1 MSRLTA
7 ALAVFLPVGM
17 DLDGALFALMEMY
30 PLTRQELK
38 VSLFR
43 RAAARDEEIATEL
56 GISVATVHDH
66 ARRAK
71 WKLGFAA
78 SRLVG
83 PFLLVSLHTRRKL
96 DRPSQE

>member
-1 MSRLTA
+1 MSNLSTA
-7 ALAVFLPVGM
+7 LLALLPDGM
-17 DLDGALFALMEMY
+17 DVDGALFALKEMY

-43 RAAARDEEIATEL
+43 CVAARDEEIAAEVD
-56 GISVATVHDH
+56 ISIETVHDH

-83 PFLLVSLHTRRKL
+83 PFLLVSLHTGRKL
-96 DRPSQE
+96 NRPGRE